1 MHTCWHCAS
10 RVGNVHADDYYMYG
24 GGYML
29 GTDMMMCGMLY
40 GASDYAY
47 NDYGGYY
54 GDDFGGDMGF
64 DADDGGDDFDFD

>member
-1 MHTCWHCAS
+1 
-10 RVGNVHADDYYMYG
+10 MYG

-29 GTDMMMCGMLY
+29 GTDMMMFGMLY

-54 GDDFGGDMGF
+54 GDDYGGGDMGF